1 MATIRLTDRCS
12 RPDDLPD
19 VCMKCGRDTT
29 GRVMKKF
36 YFTPSWVWLT
46 FLCGG
51 LPVLVIIALIVTKS
65 RRVSAPLCEEH
76 KNHWSW
82 RNWTIV
88 GVLLVMV
95 VGLISAIVIA
105 SEMRL
110 GPRTSGPEIV
120 TGLFVVGLLG
130 WLIMTAILSQSAI
143 RTTEITD
150 DALTLTGVSKEFR
163 AAVEKWERVDP
174 EMLDRAAQRWGEGQ
188 RRRPES
194 RDDDEEGR
202 YRREGEDDQRPERDR
217 YRE

>member
-19 VCMKCGRDTT
+19 VCMKCGRDAT

-51 LPVLVIIALIVTKS
+51 LPVLAIVALIVTKS
-65 RRVSAPLCEEH
+65 RRVSAPLCAEH
-76 KNHWSW
+76 QNHWSW
-82 RNWTIV
+82 RTWTIV

-95 VGLISAIVIA
+95 AGLITSIVIA
-105 SEMRL
+105 SEMRQ
-110 GPRTSGPEIV
+110 GPGAGGGEV
-120 TGLFVVGLLG
+120 VAGLFVVGLLG

-150 DALTLTGVSKEFR
+150 DTLTLTGVSKEFR
-163 AAVEKWERVDP
+163 AAVEKRVDVDP
-174 EMLDRAAQRWGEGQ
+174 EMLDRAVQRWGEA
-188 RRRPES
+188 RRRPSES
-194 RDDDEEGR
+194 GDDESR
-202 YRREGEDDQRPERDR
+202 YRREGEEDQRPDRDR